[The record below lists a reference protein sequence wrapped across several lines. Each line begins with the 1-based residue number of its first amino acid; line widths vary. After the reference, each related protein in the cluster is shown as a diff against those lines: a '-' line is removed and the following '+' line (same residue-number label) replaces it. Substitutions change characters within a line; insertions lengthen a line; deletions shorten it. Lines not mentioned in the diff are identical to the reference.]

1 MAAGEELVGALADTT
16 TYLTKHDQALRLRSL
31 KSKVLDDV
39 KFLID
44 AEDAARSGFIKGRLI
59 SAPLSFAIGGLAGV
73 LLQNKEPLQMGL
85 NAASSTIGKKFPFGT
100 VLVAIGHGGIPDDV
114 KAVPVSALARQS
126 AMTESAVRKTV
137 VAKGYFLITPKVFA
151 AAMDDIEHFV
161 LESTLSLPVLL
172 NEVKKYR
179 QLLPGPFHWFKINK
193 HLPQRILKRKKR
205 NWLVGSQ
212 ANDI

>member
-85 NAASSTIGKKFPFGT
+85 T

-114 KAVPVSALARQS
+114 KAIPVSALARQS

-179 QLLPGPFHWFKINK
+179 QLLPGSFHWFKINK